1 MMMIYGMMPFMRR
14 TLPYGELQHSIDYR
28 WPSNSRVGQRPSSQF
43 IGPGDEKITLSG
55 ELRPEITGGAVSL
68 LTVKLLADE
77 GMAWPLI
84 GGSGTIFGMYVVENY
99 SATHSEFFSDGS
111 ASKIQFTLSLKRVD
125 ESLTSMFGDLKKQA
139 DGLISG
145 VSNLPGQVTS
155 AVASAK
161 SAAGSLISSAGGLLG

>member
-14 TLPYGELQHSIDYR
+14 TLPYGELQHSADYR
-28 WPSNSRVGQRPSSQF
+28 WASNSRVGLRPSSQF
-43 IGPGDEKITLSG
+43 TGPGDEKITLSG
-55 ELRPEITGGAVSL
+55 ELRPEITGGAASL

-84 GGSGTIFGMYVVENY
+84 GGSGTIYGMYVVENY
-99 SATHSEFFSDGS
+99 SASHSDFFSNGS
-111 ASKIQFTLSLKRVD
+111 ASKIMFTLSLRRVD
-125 ESLTSMFGDLKKQA
+125 ESLTAMFGDLKKQA

-155 AVASAK
+155 ALESAR
-161 SAAGSLISSAGGLLG
+161 SAAGGLFSSVGGMPG

>member
-1 MMMIYGMMPFMRR
+1 MMMIYGMMPFMRQ
-14 TLPYGELQHSIDYR
+14 TLPYGELQQNIDYR
-28 WPSNSRVGQRPSSQF
+28 WPTNSRIGLRPAAQF

-68 LTVKLLADE
+68 LTLRILADQ

-84 GGSGTIFGMYVVENY
+84 GGNGVIYGMYVIESISN
-99 SATHSEFFSDGS
+99 THSEFFSNGT
-111 ASKIQFTLSLKRVD
+111 ASKIMFTLSMKRVD
-125 ESLTSMFGDLKKQA
+125 ESLTSMFGDLKQQA

-155 AVASAK
+155 AISSVK
-161 SAAGSLISSAGGLLG
+161 SAAGSLISQAGGLSG